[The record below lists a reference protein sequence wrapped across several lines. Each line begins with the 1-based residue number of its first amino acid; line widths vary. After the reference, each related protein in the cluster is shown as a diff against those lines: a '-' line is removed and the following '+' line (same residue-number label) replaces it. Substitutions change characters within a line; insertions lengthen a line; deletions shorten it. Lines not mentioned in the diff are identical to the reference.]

1 MKKMGLRESPWGTP
15 MLVMK
20 GSEIS
25 VPIHILNFTSSMRIF
40 IMCSSSGGRNS
51 VSISTRFLLL
61 TVSKAF
67 DISNMSS
74 VTL

>member
-1 MKKMGLRESPWGTP
+1 

-25 VPIHILNFTSSMRIF
+25 VPILILKFTSSMRIF
-40 IMCSSSGGRNS
+40 IMCISSGGRNS
-51 VSISTRFLLL
+51 LSISTRFLLL
-61 TVSKAF
+61 TLLKAF

>member
-1 MKKMGLRESPWGTP
+1 MRKMGLRQSPWGTP
-15 MLVMK
+15 MLVK
-20 GSEIS
+20 GSETS
-25 VPIHILNFTSSMRIF
+25 VPILILNFTSSMRIF

-51 VSISTRFLLL
+51 LNISIRFLLL